1 MPLETVTVTGS
12 CVEFPCVSEIVK
24 AQVPAACGVTV
35 KVAPLIEIV
44 AKPPLQVA
52 GAAENVP
59 V

>member
-1 MPLETVTVTGS
+1 VTVTGS